1 MSSREEAHHMLTDA
15 GPSIVV
21 GTRTRGTRVS
31 SSLSKS
37 LRLSFPQYGFKAG
50 RSDEAFPTY
59 RLAIVLRALG
69 FPRESLL
76 GVRGKG
82 WGAPPGERSAALPQG
97 PSLRSGLCWPSP
109 SSLNRPHPPQLRAPL
124 DFAAVRF
131 IRDAFAVP
139 IPPCLARRPQL
150 VLSFP

>member
-1 MSSREEAHHMLTDA
+1 MLTDA

-82 WGAPPGERSAALPQG
+82 LGSTSGGALGRSTPGAL
-97 PSLRSGLCWPSP
+97 
-109 SSLNRPHPPQLRAPL
+109 APVRVML
-124 DFAAVRF
+124 AQSIFA
-131 IRDAFAVP
+131 
-139 IPPCLARRPQL
+139 
-150 VLSFP
+150 